1 VPAGRAGDSLKE
13 RSDSMDGNT
22 LSIFTS
28 YAPYIWVVAV
38 IIFAVVEGM
47 TAQLVSIWFVVG
59 SIGALVA
66 SLLGANWWVQGIV
79 FLALTLLTLLG
90 TRPLVKR
97 LSRVNHVE
105 TNADRVIGK
114 TAVVTEE
121 IDNLAG
127 KGQVKVLGNVWS
139 ARSVNDDMKIP
150 VGQHVVVQKIEGVK
164 LIVSFDSKNDT
175 AAP

>member
-1 VPAGRAGDSLKE
+1 
-13 RSDSMDGNT
+13 M
-22 LSIFTS
+22 
-28 YAPYIWVVAV
+28 
-38 IIFAVVEGM
+38 
-47 TAQLVSIWFVVG
+47 
-59 SIGALVA
+59 
-66 SLLGANWWVQGIV
+66 
-79 FLALTLLTLLG
+79 
-90 TRPLVKR
+90 
-97 LSRVNHVE
+97 
-105 TNADRVIGK
+105 IGK